1 MKTDEKVRIFADI
14 YQKTHD
20 PIEAARAIC
29 RSDAQQRWL
38 RMQAN
43 KYMQHPEVLKILQ
56 QEEVSKTDFS
66 RENLRQRILQDLN
79 REGITQAEKRQL
91 YSLYERV
98 TKSDEDKTSAAE
110 RQKMLEQLEV
120 GDALER
126 FIDGDDRAFKKYFQ
140 IDGKQL
146 RLKKKELSL
155 EERKQAMLCL
165 LTVLRKQS
173 SFGEYI

>member
-1 MKTDEKVRIFADI
+1 MRAEDKVRVFADV
-14 YQKTHD
+14 YQATHD

-29 RSDAQQRWL
+29 RSDSQMRWL

-56 QEEVSKTDFS
+56 QEELSKNEFS
-66 RENLRQRILQDLN
+66 RENLRQRILNDLN

-120 GDALER
+120 GDALEK
-126 FIDGDDRAFKKYFQ
+126 FIGGNDKDFNKFFE
-140 IDGKQL
+140 INGKQL

-155 EERKQAMLCL
+155 EEKKKALLCL

-173 SFGEYI
+173 AFGEYI